1 MLNNYKKI
9 IIITFSEININSDSA
24 TTYVGIK
31 ILGLPNITL
40 RKPVAHVNHIKDL
53 EKNKNSWITC
63 SLILLYASQRQESP
77 RLSYVG

>member
-40 RKPVAHVNHIKDL
+40 RKPETRDTI
-53 EKNKNSWITC
+53 
-63 SLILLYASQRQESP
+63 
-77 RLSYVG
+77 

>member
-31 ILGLPNITL
+31 ARVDI
-40 RKPVAHVNHIKDL
+40 V
-53 EKNKNSWITC
+53 
-63 SLILLYASQRQESP
+63 LLYASH
-77 RLSYVG
+77 

>member
-31 ILGLPNITL
+31 IL
-40 RKPVAHVNHIKDL
+40 V
-53 EKNKNSWITC
+53 
-63 SLILLYASQRQESP
+63 SLILLYATH
-77 RLSYVG
+77 GKTATI